1 MELERMR
8 QRADELNI
16 PVKNLIHGYVMEEL
30 ANLMTQTAEGEQLWL
45 ENANILG
52 QEQYGKRIEN
62 HLYYCFSG
70 KHITRLVLSLLV
82 ELQRLATLGV
92 KAFGKEQE
100 ELFTVE
106 GMPREGASERGA
118 TMELTIRAENM
129 YVPVLITIHPVS
141 GEELYPRLQTI
152 PSVMNDG
159 RQLKFYEMPTE
170 ELVVSRIQS
179 IFTYMELINEM
190 EIYLD
195 LYEAITEHPVEGR
208 SVYRKL
214 LELKEQ
220 QRLAIDEKK
229 WKLWQEYGDYSYMKR
244 KWKVLL
250 RRQKILSPSWEEL
263 QKVLSCFVEPIW
275 TAIAKEE
282 AFFGDWMPELGRF
295 LD

>member
-8 QRADELNI
+8 GRAEELNL

-30 ANLMTQTAEGEQLWL
+30 ANLMMQTGEGGQLWL
-45 ENANILG
+45 ENGNILG
-52 QEQYGKRIEN
+52 EAQYGKRMEN
-62 HLYYCFSG
+62 HLYYCYSG

-92 KAFGKEQE
+92 KAFGREQE

-106 GMPREGASERGA
+106 GMPKEGASERGA
-118 TMELTIRAENM
+118 TMELSIRAENM
-129 YVPVLITIHPVS
+129 YVPVQITIHPVS
-141 GEELYPRLQTI
+141 TEELYPKKRTI
-152 PSVMNDG
+152 PSIMGDG
-159 RQLKFYEMPTE
+159 REITFLELPTE
-170 ELVVSRIQS
+170 ELVVSRIQN
-179 IFTYMELINEM
+179 IFTYMELQNEM

-195 LYEAITEHPVEGR
+195 LYEAITRNPVEGR

-214 LELKEQ
+214 LELKEEN
-220 QRLAIDEKK
+220 RLAIDEKK

-263 QKVLSCFVEPIW
+263 QNTLSQFVEPIW
-275 TAIAKEE
+275 NAIEKEE